1 MPGRGVILEN
11 PAELVAVQDGHDAV
25 RHDQRVLADAI
36 WSDRMTPRDL
46 GALSPLLTQHV
57 NPYGRFELDL
67 DTRLELEA

>member
-1 MPGRGVILEN
+1 
-11 PAELVAVQDGHDAV
+11 
-25 RHDQRVLADAI
+25 
-36 WSDRMTPRDL
+36 MTPRDL